1 MLRDLGVVVD
11 RKLHIREVVHG
22 GRRVEVHDVA
32 ADAILCDFTPSEALV
47 ELALGLFPLGEHFVV
62 HWARGQVRD
71 AR

>member
-1 MLRDLGVVVD
+1 MVVD
-11 RKLHIREVVHG
+11 RKLHIREVVHS